1 MKSDEKARTGLKFE
15 WKKGS
20 LNSNAIDAFEK
31 NNIPWRYSHLGALEC
46 DYLNCGLFFK
56 VEFENIE
63 NDVFE
68 ILIYGI

>member
-1 MKSDEKARTGLKFE
+1 MASTGLLVKLKNVTFAD
-15 WKKGS
+15 
-20 LNSNAIDAFEK
+20 NAIDAFEK

-63 NDVFE
+63 NDIFE

>member
-1 MKSDEKARTGLKFE
+1 MKNEEKARTGLLVE
-15 WKKGS
+15 WGKGS

-46 DYLNCGLFFK
+46 DYLHCGLFFK

-63 NDVFE
+63 NDIFE